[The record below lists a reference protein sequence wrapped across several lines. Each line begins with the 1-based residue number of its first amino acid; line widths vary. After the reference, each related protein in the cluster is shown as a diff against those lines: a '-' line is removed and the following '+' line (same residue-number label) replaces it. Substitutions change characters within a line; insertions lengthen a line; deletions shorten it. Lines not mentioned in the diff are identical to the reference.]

1 MNAFRL
7 SLRVSLVSL
16 SVVSMG
22 CFGAVG
28 SGKEVTQVREVG
40 AFKRLQVQG
49 GIQAT
54 VTQGA
59 RAVSITTDDNLIG
72 LIETRV
78 EGDVLI
84 IRTKEGT
91 SIASSTGLRAAISN
105 DVLEGVQAGG
115 GSSVRGPATAASAWK
130 AEATGGS
137 TITLTGLSST
147 TATLA
152 ASGGSTLTIAG
163 SVTDLTVTAAGG
175 STGNLTD
182 LSATRITLDVGGG
195 STVKL
200 GSAESVTGSASG
212 GSTVTIKS
220 ARNVT
225 VDSTGGSSVTSN

>member
-1 MNAFRL
+1 MKA
-7 SLRVSLVSL
+7 LRIGLMVA
-16 SVVSMG
+16 SVISMG
-22 CFGAVG
+22 CFGALG
-28 SGKEVTQVREVG
+28 SGREATQAREVG
-40 AFKRLQVQG
+40 AFRRLQVHG

-59 RAVSITTDDNLIG
+59 RAVSITADDNLLS

-91 SIASSTGLRAAISN
+91 SISTSKGLRAAISN
-105 DVLEGVQAGG
+105 DVLEGVQASG
-115 GSSVRGPATAASAWK
+115 GSIVSGPATTASTWR
-130 AEATGGS
+130 AEASGGS
-137 TITLTGLSST
+137 RITLTGLST
-147 TATLA
+147 TAGTLV

-163 SVTDLTVTAAGG
+163 AVTDLTVNASGG
-175 STGNLTD
+175 STGNLGD
-182 LSATRITLDVGGG
+182 LSATRVILDVAGG

-220 ARNVT
+220 ARSVT
-225 VDSTGGSSVTSN
+225 VDASGGSSVTTN

>member
-1 MNAFRL
+1 MKT
-7 SLRVSLVSL
+7 LRIGLMVA

-28 SGKEVTQVREVG
+28 SGRDATQAREVG

-54 VTQGA
+54 VTQGV
-59 RAVSITTDDNLIG
+59 RAVSITADDNLLS

-84 IRTKEGT
+84 IRTKEGSSIST
-91 SIASSTGLRAAISN
+91 SKGLRAAISN

-115 GSSVRGPATAASAWK
+115 GSTVSGPATAASTWK

-137 TITLTGLSST
+137 RITLTGLST
-147 TATLA
+147 TAAVLV
-152 ASGGSTLTIAG
+152 ASGGSTLSIAG
-163 SVTDLTVTAAGG
+163 TAIDLTLSASGG
-175 STGNLTD
+175 STGNLSD

-200 GSAESVTGSASG
+200 GAAESVTGSASG
-212 GSTVTIKS
+212 GSTVTIRS
-220 ARNVT
+220 ARSVT
-225 VDSTGGSSVTSN
+225 VDATGGSSVTSN